1 MPHVDNLDLKARAR
15 STGHVPV
22 GGVALAEADK
32 GDLQTRLLHLAF
44 AALPETALL
53 SALAVP
59 PFAFLLW
66 PLFVGRAKEIWLLA
80 LVLSI
85 VSQAAVLWAW
95 RQRGAWQDGMLWR
108 WRAIFV
114 LVFTL
119 AGLAWGS
126 GPCLILAQ
134 ADTAPSILLVGIL
147 FLVCAVVN
155 SSQAAQPW
163 AMYGFITAALAPTA
177 VASLLAGGD
186 VKRVAGV
193 LLLAGWASLIVVGR
207 RSGLVVASL
216 QLAQSK
222 LNAALAETSAAR
234 QMAESAS
241 HAKTRFL
248 ANMSH
253 ELRTPLNAV
262 IGAAQLLRAEQ
273 SSSTQQSHL
282 VDAIQRGGN
291 NLLGLIENVLDLSR
305 IEAGEMPLHLADFH
319 LVECIEAAL
328 STAALVGRSKGLKLA
343 CIIDPQLPAWRHG
356 DPARLRQVV
365 LNLLGNAVK
374 FTDAG
379 EVLVRVT
386 AGTTLAS
393 DATQD
398 PVVRIVVSDTGVG
411 ISEEALRH
419 VFEPFRQAEEQAS
432 RRFGGSGLGLA
443 IAQQLVLAMG
453 GSIHAESLLG
463 RGSSFEI
470 ELPLPP
476 AQHPATEPPALAL
489 QVAYF
494 EPHEPSAQALQAHL
508 SRMGCESFRFA
519 DTAPLRAWL
528 ARGNGSVPAWV
539 LMAADAAQCQAM
551 LESLLDVLNLS
562 QLVLM
567 ADQGTGLAD
576 HARVAQGLSRQL
588 LRPLTRTALVSAL
601 QPRPHGGNAEPAQTT
616 LPPELMSPKQLQALT
631 HVLVVEDD
639 ELNRDIVSGLLQH
652 AGFRVSV
659 ACDGPEGLQMMRSL
673 SRVDVVFMDWQMP
686 GMDGLEA
693 TRLLRG
699 GAAGSAGQTV
709 PIVAL
714 TANAF
719 AEDRA
724 ACLAAGMNDF
734 LTKPV
739 LAEKLY
745 GTVRRWAAR
754 RPAIEPV
761 PSATLQVQAPPSPSP
776 SPSHSHS
783 HSHSHS
789 PLPTNPPITGL
800 TPQPTAP
807 PLVLD
812 NAVLQAL
819 PMVVDG
825 SSPDL
830 PGRLLT
836 LYLSGTERLIEKAK
850 SAAALGDAKALRH
863 ALHELKSSSSMVGA
877 MQMQALAA
885 EQELQVRQGE
895 PVDPALGQQLALA
908 LAELHRRVQAR
919 LEPASAPLT
928 DRPDAGGQIH

>member
-1 MPHVDNLDLKARAR
+1 LPHIENFDSPAPGRQ
-15 STGHVPV
+15 TGPGPQ
-22 GGVALAEADK
+22 GGGPGDGADK
-32 GDLQTRLLHLAF
+32 ADLQTRLLHLAF

-53 SALAVP
+53 TLLAVP

-66 PLFVGRAKEIWLLA
+66 PLLAGFAKEVWALA
-80 LVLSI
+80 LLVNLVVQVVL
-85 VSQAAVLWAW
+85 LWTW
-95 RQRGAWQDGMLWR
+95 RQRGAWQASQLWR
-108 WRAIFV
+108 WRAAFV
-114 LVFTL
+114 LMSTI

-126 GPCLILAQ
+126 GPCLFLAQ
-134 ADTAPSILLVGIL
+134 TDTAPSLLLVGIL

-163 AMYGFITAALAPTA
+163 AMYSFITATLAPSA
-177 VASLLAGGD
+177 VAALMAGGD
-186 VKRVAGV
+186 TKRVVGL
-193 LLLAGWASLIVVGR
+193 LLLAGMVSLIVVGR
-207 RSGLVVASL
+207 RSGLAMASL
-216 QLAQSK
+216 QMAQTK

-234 QMAESAS
+234 QTAESAS
-241 HAKTRFL
+241 QAKTRFL

-262 IGAAQLLRAEQ
+262 IGAAQLLRAEA
-273 SSSTQQSHL
+273 SSSAQQSHL

-305 IEAGEMPLHLADFH
+305 IEAGEMPLHRADFH
-319 LVECIEAAL
+319 LVECVEAAL
-328 STAALVGRSKGLKLA
+328 STASLVGRSKGLKLA
-343 CIIDPQLPAWRHG
+343 CIIDPHLLAWRHG

-374 FTDAG
+374 FTDTG

-386 AGTTLAS
+386 AGA
-393 DATQD
+393 DAEGSAN
-398 PVVRIVVSDTGVG
+398 PSHMVRIAVSDTGVG
-411 ISEEALRH
+411 ISEDALRH

-443 IAQQLVLAMG
+443 IAHQLVVAMG

-476 AQHPATEPPALAL
+476 AHNPATEPPVLAL
-489 QVAYF
+489 RVAFF

-508 SRMGCESFRFA
+508 MRMGCESFRFA
-519 DTAPLRAWL
+519 DSAPLRAWL
-528 ARGNGSVPAWV
+528 ARGDGSMPAWV
-539 LMAADAAQCQAM
+539 LMAADAVQCQAM
-551 LESLLDVLNLS
+551 LESLLDVLDLS

-567 ADQGTGLAD
+567 ADEGTGLAD

-588 LRPLTRTALVSAL
+588 LRPLTRTALVSGL
-601 QPRPHGGNAEPAQTT
+601 QPRPLKDPGPLLQAE
-616 LPPELMSPKQLQALT
+616 LPPGLMSADQLQALT

-652 AGFRVSV
+652 AGYRVSV
-659 ACDGPEGLQMMRSL
+659 ARDGPEALQMMRSL
-673 SRVDVVFMDWQMP
+673 NRVDVVFMDWQMP

-699 GAAGSAGQTV
+699 GAAGTAGQTV

-719 AEDRA
+719 AEDRV

-734 LTKPV
+734 VTKPV

-745 GTVRRWAAR
+745 GTVRRWAV
-754 RPAIEPV
+754 PT
-761 PSATLQVQAPPSPSP
+761 PSAQPEVRLTTSPAPQSAP
-776 SPSHSHS
+776 
-783 HSHSHS
+783 S
-789 PLPTNPPITGL
+789 PLPS
-800 TPQPTAP
+800 
-807 PLVLD
+807 VLD
-812 NAVLQAL
+812 LSVLQAM
-819 PMVVDG
+819 PMVADG

-830 PGRLLT
+830 PARLLT
-836 LYLSGTERLIEKAK
+836 LYMSGAEGLVERVKR
-850 SAAALGDAKALRH
+850 AASQGEVQALRH

-877 MQMQALAA
+877 LQMQTLAA
-885 EQELQVRQGE
+885 EPEMQVRQGE
-895 PVDPALGQQLALA
+895 AVATDLGQRLDAALLALRTEVTA
-908 LAELHRRVQAR
+908 Q
-919 LEPASAPLT
+919 T
-928 DRPDAGGQIH
+928 

>member
-1 MPHVDNLDLKARAR
+1 MKR
-15 STGHVPV
+15 SAQDAATAGTE
-22 GGVALAEADK
+22 AAADK
-32 GDLQTRLLHLAF
+32 KADLQTRLLHLAF
-44 AALPETALL
+44 VAMPETALL

-59 PFAFLLW
+59 PFAYLLW
-66 PLFVGRAKEIWLLA
+66 PLFAGRAKEVWALA
-80 LVLSI
+80 LALSI

-95 RQRGAWQDGMLWR
+95 RQRGPWQAGMLWR
-108 WRAIFV
+108 WRVV
-114 LVFTL
+114 LVLVYTL

-134 ADTAPSILLVGIL
+134 ADAAPSILLVGIL
-147 FLVCAVVN
+147 FLVCAVAS

-163 AMYGFITAALAPTA
+163 AMYGFITAALAPSA
-177 VASLLAGGD
+177 VAALLAGGD
-186 VKRVAGV
+186 VKRVAGI
-193 LLLAGWASLIVVGR
+193 LLLAGLAALIVVGR
-207 RSGLVVASL
+207 RSGLTMVDL

-234 QMAESAS
+234 QKAESAS
-241 HAKTRFL
+241 QAKTRFL

-262 IGAAQLLRAEQ
+262 IGAAQLLRTEAA
-273 SSSTQQSHL
+273 SSTQQSHL

-319 LVECIEAAL
+319 LVECVEAAL

-343 CIIDPQLPAWRHG
+343 CIIDPKLPAWRHG
-356 DPARLRQVV
+356 DPARVRQVV

-379 EVLVRVT
+379 EVLVRVS
-386 AGTTLAS
+386 AGAELDEAVPAGLA
-393 DATQD
+393 
-398 PVVRIVVSDTGVG
+398 PRVRITVSDTGVG
-411 ISEEALRH
+411 ISEDALRH
-419 VFEPFRQAEEQAS
+419 IFEPFRQAEEQAS

-443 IAQQLVLAMG
+443 IAQQLVLAMD
-453 GSIHAESLLG
+453 GSIHAESLFG
-463 RGSSFEI
+463 SGSSFEI
-470 ELPLPP
+470 ELPLPLV
-476 AQHPATEPPALAL
+476 QNPATEQPALAL
-489 QVAYF
+489 RVAFF

-508 SRMGCESFRFA
+508 LRMACESFRFA
-519 DTAPLRAWL
+519 DAAPLRSWL
-528 ARGNGSVPAWV
+528 ARGDGAVPSWV
-539 LMAADAAQCQAM
+539 LMAADAPQCQAM
-551 LESLLDVLNLS
+551 LESLLDVLDLS

-567 ADQGTGLAD
+567 ADEGTGLAD

-601 QPRPHGGNAEPAQTT
+601 QPRPLLAANLSPPAEV
-616 LPPELMSPKQLQALT
+616 PPELMSPTQLQALT

-639 ELNRDIVSGLLQH
+639 ELNRDIVSGLLRH

-659 ACDGPEGLQMMRSL
+659 ARDGPEALQMMRSL
-673 SRVDVVFMDWQMP
+673 GCVDLVFMDWQMP

-699 GAAGSAGQTV
+699 GAAGTAGQTV

-734 LTKPV
+734 VTKPV

-754 RPAIEPV
+754 RPAAQPETGLSAELAALVSGPIPSAPV
-761 PSATLQVQAPPSPSP
+761 PQSAPTPS
-776 SPSHSHS
+776 
-783 HSHSHS
+783 
-789 PLPTNPPITGL
+789 
-800 TPQPTAP
+800 AM

-812 NAVLQAL
+812 RSVLRAM
-819 PMVVDG
+819 PMVADG
-825 SSPDL
+825 TSPEL

-836 LYLSGTERLIEKAK
+836 LYMSGAERLVERVKRATDQ
-850 SAAALGDAKALRH
+850 GDLQALRH
-863 ALHELKSSSSMVGA
+863 ALHELKSSSGMVGA
-877 MQMQALAA
+877 HQMQALAT
-885 EQELQVRQGE
+885 EQEMQLRQGQGA
-895 PVDPALGQQLALA
+895 DTGLGRHLSAALA
-908 LAELHRRVQAR
+908 ALRAEVAAR
-919 LEPASAPLT
+919 P
-928 DRPDAGGQIH
+928 